1 MDAVLR
7 AAVFYFILLILVRIS
22 GRRTLA
28 QITVFDFVLLLIISE
43 ATQSALV
50 VDDDSMTNSFLV
62 IVTLLI
68 IDIGLSLAKLRYE
81 SLDKLIDGV
90 PTVIVADGTP
100 LRERMQ
106 RARVDEN
113 DIMEAARQL
122 QGLER
127 LDQIKFAV
135 LEVSGGITVIPKK
148 ETGAR
153 AANVQD

>member
-22 GRRTLA
+22 GRRTLS
-28 QITVFDFVLLLIISE
+28 QITVFDFVLLLVISE

-106 RARVDEN
+106 RARVDEK
-113 DIMEAARQL
+113 DVMEAARQL

-135 LEVSGGITVIPKK
+135 LEVTGGITVVPKK
-148 ETGAR
+148 ETGTR

>member
-7 AAVFYFILLILVRIS
+7 AVVIYGFLLIIFRIA
-22 GRRTLA
+22 GERTMSSM
-28 QITVFDFVLLLIISE
+28 TTFDFVLLLVISE

-68 IDIGLSLAKLRYE
+68 IDIALSLAKLRYE

-106 RARVDEN
+106 RARVDEK
-113 DIMEAARQL
+113 DVMEAARQL

-127 LDQIKFAV
+127 LDQIKYAV
-135 LEVSGGITVIPKK
+135 LEVNGGITIIPK
-148 ETGAR
+148 R
-153 AANVQD
+153 D